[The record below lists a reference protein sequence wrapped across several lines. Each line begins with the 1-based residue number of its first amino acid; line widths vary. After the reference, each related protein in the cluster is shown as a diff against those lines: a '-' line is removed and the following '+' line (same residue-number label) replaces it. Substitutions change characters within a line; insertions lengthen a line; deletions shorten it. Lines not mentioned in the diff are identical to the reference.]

1 MAMAGPLTPD
11 FYRYEW
17 HPLSGVRLD
26 GEFVVA
32 GWADG
37 AELHCYRWWLAE
49 QREFE
54 PSSREGLLEP
64 CDLGDHWQVA
74 DAWVE
79 ADGALAVRWVHDSVV
94 SRYHPGWLRH
104 IADGQFRPQSFLPDP
119 IPWDS
124 SVLPEPVTYDGP
136 TVLADP
142 ETFRQWLNDLA
153 AYGLTRLRSLS
164 LDPNQLESVARQVGV
179 LRDSHFGPVWD
190 IEAMPDPTSTAY
202 MSIGLGPHT
211 DLPSL
216 ETPPGFQFFH
226 CIENSCVGGASQ
238 MSDGLAIARYLEE
251 HDPDAYDALTTLRWV
266 FHGRGAEVDWRWS
279 GPLIDLGVAGTPLT
293 LRTFYPVRTY
303 PDMAPDDVPRAYRAA
318 HKLGQLSRH
327 PRFLITYK
335 MAPGDVAVF
344 DNRRVQHARE
354 TFDTGSGS
362 RLFRGC
368 YVNSDDIYSKL
379 RVLNRRAQEREL
391 APA

>member
-1 MAMAGPLTPD
+1 MAGPLTPD

-32 GWADG
+32 EWADG
-37 AELHCYRWWLAE
+37 AELRCYRWWLAE

-54 PSSREGLLEP
+54 PSSREGLLDPGE
-64 CDLGDHWQVA
+64 LGDHWQVA
-74 DAWVE
+74 EAWVE
-79 ADGALAVRWVHDSVV
+79 VGGALALRWAHDNVV

-104 IADGQFRPQSFLPDP
+104 VADGQFRPESFLPDP
-119 IPWDS
+119 IPWES
-124 SVLPEPVTYDGP
+124 TELSEPVTYHGP
-136 TVLADP
+136 TVLSDP

-153 AYGLTRLRSLS
+153 AYGLTRLTSLS
-164 LDPNQLESVARQVGV
+164 LDPNQLESVARRVGV

-238 MSDGLAIARYLEE
+238 MSDGLAIARHIEK
-251 HDPDAYDALTTLRWV
+251 HDPEAYEALTRLPWV

-279 GPLIDLGVAGTPLT
+279 GPLIDLGVSGAPLT

-303 PDMAPDDVPRAYRAA
+303 PDMAPEDVPRAYRAA
-318 HKLGQLSRH
+318 HRLAQLSRD
-327 PRFLITYK
+327 PRFLITYRLE
-335 MAPGDVAVF
+335 PGDVAVF

-354 TFDTGSGS
+354 PFDTATGR

-368 YVNSDDIYSKL
+368 YVNSDDIYCKL
-379 RVLNRRAQEREL
+379 RVLNRRAKESEL
-391 APA
+391 ATA

>member
-1 MAMAGPLTPD
+1 MAGPLTPD

-32 GWADG
+32 AWADG
-37 AELHCYRWWLAE
+37 AELRCYRWWLAE

-54 PSSREGLLEP
+54 PSSREGLLDPGE
-64 CDLGDHWQVA
+64 LGDHWRVA
-74 DAWVE
+74 EAWAE
-79 ADGALAVRWVHDSVV
+79 DDGALAVRWAHDNVV

-104 IADGQFRPQSFLPDP
+104 VADGQFRPQSFLPDP

-124 SVLPEPVTYDGP
+124 TVLSEPVTYNGP
-136 TVLADP
+136 TVLSNP
-142 ETFRQWLNDLA
+142 ETFRQWLNNLA

-164 LDPNQLESVARQVGV
+164 LDPSLLESLARRVGV

-190 IEAMPDPTSTAY
+190 IEAVPDPTSTAY

-238 MSDGLAIARYLEE
+238 MSDGLAIARHIEE
-251 HDPDAYDALTTLRWV
+251 HDPEAYEALTTLPWV

-279 GPLIDLGVAGTPLT
+279 GPLIDLGVSGTPLT

-318 HKLGQLSRH
+318 HKLGQLSRD

-335 MAPGDVAVF
+335 LEPGDVAVF

-354 TFDTGSGS
+354 PFNTSTGR

-368 YVNSDDIYSKL
+368 YVNSDDIYCKL
-379 RVLNRRAQEREL
+379 RVLNRRAQESEL

>member
-1 MAMAGPLTPD
+1 MVGPLTPD

-17 HPLSGVRLD
+17 HLLSSARLD
-26 GEFVVA
+26 GEFVVVQ
-32 GWADG
+32 WPDG
-37 AELHCYRWWLAE
+37 AEMGCHRLWLAE
-49 QREFE
+49 QRDFE
-54 PSSREGLLEP
+54 LSSREGLLEP

-79 ADGALAVRWVHDSVV
+79 PDGALAVRWAHDGLA

-104 IADGQFRPQSFLPDP
+104 IVDGQHRPESFLPSP

-124 SVLPEPVTYDGP
+124 TILSAPVTYHGP

-142 ETFRQWLNDLA
+142 ETFRHWLNDLA
-153 AYGLTRLRSLS
+153 AYGLTRLTSLS
-164 LDPNQLESVARQVGV
+164 VELSQVEEVARRVGV
-179 LRDSHFGPVWD
+179 LRDSNFGPVWD
-190 IEAMPDPTSTAY
+190 IEAAADPTSTAY

-211 DLPSL
+211 DFPSL

-238 MSDGLAIARYLEE
+238 MTDGLAVARHLEQ
-251 HDPDAYDALTTLRWV
+251 HDPDAYEALTTLRWV

-279 GPLIDLGVAGTPLT
+279 GPLIDLGVPGSPLT
-293 LRTFYPVRTY
+293 LRTFYPVRTF
-303 PDMAPDDVPRAYRAA
+303 PDMAEEDIPRAYRAVQT
-318 HKLGQLSRH
+318 LGQLSRD
-327 PRFLITYK
+327 PRFQITYRLE
-335 MAPGDVAVF
+335 PGDLAVF

-354 TFDTGSGS
+354 PFDVSTGH

-368 YVNSDDIYSKL
+368 YLNSDDIYSKL
-379 RVLNRRAQEREL
+379 RVLNRRAKESKL
-391 APA
+391 TSV